1 MVITPHTSVQKG
13 EPIKAPP
20 KQFSMDRSRFRTSC
34 VPTFYV
40 LNPLSRVFLETLG
53 VAISPSVALLVAEIA
68 LVGVAALSDAAGPVV
83 DVAAAVAVVEP
94 AAVAFVVPASVS
106 EAAEPAVSVALVS
119 VVDAA

>member
-83 DVAAAVAVVEP
+83 DVAAVAVVEP
-94 AAVAFVVPASVS
+94 AAVAFVVPASVF
-106 EAAEPAVSVALVS
+106 EAVEPVASAALVS
-119 VVDAA
+119 VVDVA